1 MRRKPMSIRYV
12 TDNVL
17 LIEYS
22 GSTGVSQ
29 FIGKQV
35 NTDKMIRHV
44 TLWYLR
50 LWWALAFNCDW
61 YSAVGQKV
69 LRLGIWVT
77 DCSVGLRQWS
87 VLWPSS
93 QIYICHEC
101 LKFVIV
107 HSFIASAKLEVMF
120 SSASFFLSVCLLTG

>member
-1 MRRKPMSIRYV
+1 MLETWKVDNNKMRRKPMSIRYV

-50 LWWALAFNCDW
+50 L
-61 YSAVGQKV
+61 
-69 LRLGIWVT
+69 
-77 DCSVGLRQWS
+77 
-87 VLWPSS
+87 
-93 QIYICHEC
+93 
-101 LKFVIV
+101 
-107 HSFIASAKLEVMF
+107 
-120 SSASFFLSVCLLTG
+120 